1 MTDETTLRVRVHSV
15 PEAVV
20 VAADGDLDLGS
31 AQTLRGRSRAV
42 LADRPGALIVDLGGI
57 TFCGSAGLQVVAEL
71 AAATEAEAVPFA
83 VVADRQP
90 VLRALRLTR
99 LDEAV
104 ELHRTLDAARA
115 WLRRNSTPNG

>member
-1 MTDETTLRVRVHSV
+1 MTDEPTLRVRVHSV

-31 AQTLRGRSRAV
+31 APALRGRGRAV
-42 LADRPGALIVDLGGI
+42 LADRPGGLIVDLGGI
-57 TFCGSAGLQVVAEL
+57 TFCGSAGLQVLAEL
-71 AAATEAEAVPFA
+71 SAAAAAADVPFA
-83 VVADRQP
+83 VVADRYP

-104 ELHRTLDAARA
+104 PLHRTLDAARA
-115 WLRRNSTPNG
+115 SIREHPRA